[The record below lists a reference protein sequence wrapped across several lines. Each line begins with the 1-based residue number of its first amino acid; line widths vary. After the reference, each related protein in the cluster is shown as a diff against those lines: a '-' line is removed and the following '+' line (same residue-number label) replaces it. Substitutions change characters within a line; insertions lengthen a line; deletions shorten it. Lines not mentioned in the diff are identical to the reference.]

1 MRGSLETG
9 VISAAMNLEPQKTE
23 SEIRN
28 QSGTA
33 RVLASLVIVALAIL
47 TILVVLD
54 VIPRSAFAEMA
65 GKTAMIAGVCVV
77 SVIAI
82 GLLSRR

>member
-1 MRGSLETG
+1 
-9 VISAAMNLEPQKTE
+9 MNLEPQKTE

-28 QSGTA
+28 QSGLA
-33 RVLASLVIVALAIL
+33 RVLASLVIVALAVL

-77 SVIAI
+77 SVFAI

>member
-1 MRGSLETG
+1 
-9 VISAAMNLEPQKTE
+9 MNLEPQKTDT
-23 SEIRN
+23 EIRN
-28 QSGTA
+28 HSGTA
-33 RVLASLVIVALAIL
+33 RVLASLVILALAAL

-77 SVIAI
+77 SVLAI